1 MHLPQP
7 EQQVEVRFFLLVL
20 ILDINLLHNILFE
33 VFSYNTL
40 IKKQLAHH
48 VFICFHCPISTDAFW
63 WGMCHVLSQGSKKL
77 CSNTQ
82 QCNLSFGKLRVQ
94 FSRHGGDGMRGRV
107 SNATTFVSVHSSTF
121 LLILSQDP
129 AKPVQLGEF
138 S

>member
-48 VFICFHCPISTDAFW
+48 VFICFHCPISIDASGGGCAMCSPRAAKNFAAMPSSVTSALVSSEYSLV
-63 WGMCHVLSQGSKKL
+63 GMV
-77 CSNTQ
+77 
-82 QCNLSFGKLRVQ
+82 
-94 FSRHGGDGMRGRV
+94 GMGCE
-107 SNATTFVSVHSSTF
+107 
-121 LLILSQDP
+121 
-129 AKPVQLGEF
+129 GE
-138 S
+138 